1 MGFYSYLTR
10 VPCASPSPLGTK
22 PPRRLLLLLLQL
34 PPPIR
39 YSPTPATPG
48 PGALPALTPTHH
60 ADRTTRAAPR
70 PALPNAE
77 PFPPVHPPP
86 PRSPLPCS
94 SAGYENGVAP
104 VCTHP
109 PPCGGLRS
117 SLKRSR
123 PGGNGQPGNAATG
136 SCASSAPA
144 GARSG
149 AARAAAPAEHSR
161 PLSGEPGPA
170 GGAAGG
176 PGRKGLWGGKGSLMG
191 TARLTYRGA
200 FLRATCVFKPQ
211 LFNSRKPRQACS

>member
-39 YSPTPATPG
+39 YSPTTATPG

-86 PRSPLPCS
+86 PRFPLPCS
-94 SAGYENGVAP
+94 GADYENGVAP
-104 VCTHP
+104 VCTP
-109 PPCGGLRS
+109 PPPLLPCGGLRS

-123 PGGNGQPGNAATG
+123 RGGTGRSPTAGRSRTLPAVPPALRRELAPSAAWAAT
-136 SCASSAPA
+136 
-144 GARSG
+144 
-149 AARAAAPAEHSR
+149 PAEDSR
-161 PLSGEPGPA
+161 PLSGEAGPACVPA
-170 GGAAGG
+170 GGV
-176 PGRKGLWGGKGSLMG
+176 GRKGL
-191 TARLTYRGA
+191 
-200 FLRATCVFKPQ
+200 
-211 LFNSRKPRQACS
+211 